1 MDLQFEEL
9 KGFID
14 LGFVFSEED
23 KDSNLVSIIPR
34 LQRLGKKDD
43 SRDESFDESAI
54 TRPYLSEAWEGH
66 IRLI

>member
-14 LGFVFSEED
+14 LGFRKIKIQTWFQSFLGC
-23 KDSNLVSIIPR
+23 KDWERKMIAEI
-34 LQRLGKKDD
+34 
-43 SRDESFDESAI
+43 ESFDEPAI
-54 TRPYLSEAWEGH
+54 TRLYLSEAWEDH